1 MPNTDQRTHYIPAMT
16 RRDDQGRQQT
26 ICGAFTTPDQHRV
39 DPAELTCWG
48 CQMWMQNIDA
58 IEPETAKELRTR

>member
-1 MPNTDQRTHYIPAMT
+1 MENTDQRTHYIPAMT

-39 DPAELTCWG
+39 DPVELTCWG
-48 CQMWMQNIDA
+48 CKMWMQNVG
-58 IEPETAKELRTR
+58 TADDVRTTR

>member
-1 MPNTDQRTHYIPAMT
+1 MDNNTPDRRFHYLPAMT
-16 RRDDQGRQQT
+16 RRDDHGRQQA

-48 CQMWMQNIDA
+48 CQMWMENVGIADDVR
-58 IEPETAKELRTR
+58 TA